1 MNLHKKT
8 KNRIS
13 FFSSFS
19 LLIFYAV
26 FSCALLF
33 TSCQNFFEDEITE
46 HYEETENTCVDTQ
59 GTKTGAASDESKAE
73 LKDITPIIVTGQ
85 LQISGAVPEE
95 LLEAEEN
102 QDEAPQDGEAARA
115 AVSTYVA
122 SEVEYFVTA
131 VSGSKTAKG
140 TFTNGTSNF
149 TIPLISGLSWD
160 ITCGLKKRDSGSVTG
175 DTLFSQTKTAVNP
188 VSITTANPLQFF
200 PTPDV
205 SGGATSTGEIELS
218 MTIDSTITSVRLTC
232 YGANKDYWPFTE
244 AVVSGTSANI
254 QTDAAVAGK
263 ESVRSGAYEVV
274 FAFYKADGSLAYSS
288 IQTINVC
295 KGLKTKKW
303 VSSGGQSPINSS
315 GVFNVTAAK
324 IAEFATTNFYVGPTG
339 ASNAAA
345 PSDTNSGSHKAP
357 FATLGRALT
366 QIANNGIS
374 TNDYTIHISGLQKV
388 AEDATAG
395 FVVSGLDSKMN
406 SLTITGLNNNTTDIL
421 DGDNRFCTLQID
433 SSKNI
438 TIEKLTIRKG
448 YVIASGSDGGYGG
461 GIQKFGSGQLT
472 VDNCII
478 AHNKAQKG
486 GGGFCSFASAGDC
499 TIKNSTV
506 EHNEAIEINGG
517 GVYSRTK
524 TDIINTI
531 IKNNTAEGSGGGIY
545 AIDKTVTISGSQTL
559 ISENIANGYGGGIC
573 AGASSGL
580 IFSDGIISKNT
591 AQLQGGGINADC
603 SVTMTSGT
611 ITGNEVSQTDESTS
625 YGGGGVC
632 VKNTFTMSGGIISG
646 NVSGNYGGGVYLFE
660 TQSKLILSGTAVIG
674 DISKETPAESDDDEC
689 SNKAKKGGG
698 IYNYKGK
705 LYIGYIDETT
715 PDPSFSGGIGYNY
728 VIIHGGGIYSI
739 GSDSAEVHVN
749 KAKIY
754 ANTAGTSSGGI
765 DIYNGSFE
773 IKNSE
778 VKYNK
783 SVNGGGLTLGRNDG
797 SPSCLIQNTNI
808 QNNNAN
814 SNGGGIYL
822 FGGNTTLADVE
833 ITNNHA
839 NANGGGIF
847 FSTNLLKSLSLGTSS
862 ASSTITVKNNTEG
875 ASTPYTKSNVYLNLT
890 TDNIIIAG
898 ALSTESEVG
907 ITRSG
912 IPKTDPFT
920 SGFKLRNPSIT
931 PDQIFTSDDNS
942 YEVGAVLLTGE
953 AKLRLSGAAGPVL
966 TWFYAVGDACMALS
980 SEEMERIGVPEYHDA
995 SGGTTFTL
1003 NRTGTG
1009 PFTDPENNNTSIFTG
1024 NVYMGDPASGVQ
1036 VTAGTETTDGIP
1048 YTIAAGEISDD
1059 MNMYILLDFAAVY
1072 LDPENGDDD
1081 NGGWNK
1087 DIPVKTVAQA
1097 KQILIRNTKANPA
1110 IMVMNT
1116 ISSSADLNAL
1126 ADITTTT
1133 YNNAVIKP
1141 HSTFA
1146 APYIISVGSA
1156 ASASLS
1162 NVTIEEGTVY
1172 TKGSLTLSGSQ
1183 NFTDNLYFYIDNSS
1197 ETHPLILG
1205 SGFTNASSDK
1215 AKIKLAKTFA
1225 ASSGQKVLDIA
1236 SGSSVD
1242 LSSAKAFFEL
1252 SGTDSDL
1259 YEITNDGKISP
1270 LPSGG
1275 NIYTAM
1281 DYTFTL
1287 AADKSQVT
1295 KGEDSVI
1302 TITPTVKRR
1311 EANGSQT
1318 RLYFNPDNQKLYTD
1332 SVFETQT
1339 LAGGDNAVTWTAS
1352 LMCGSYTEYSSLAAG
1367 TTANQFTIPALAWE
1381 DNYTLNVTATY
1392 MGVTCDASFAVECV
1406 EHAFNVT
1413 AYTDNG
1419 DGTVYFGDWPQ
1430 SAKASGVTVNE
1441 AVSLEIGA
1449 LTYYLGS
1456 DNAWYAKLDTD
1467 YFKVEPVKWKVLT
1480 SDYNG
1485 TGYKLLFATKILEGR
1500 PYDASSTKYDTSA
1513 IRAYLN
1519 GDFKNT
1525 VFSTAALQSII
1536 QTVEVDNSARS
1547 TNPNTNPT
1555 YFNSGTN
1562 PYACDNTND
1571 QIFLLSLQE
1580 ITTAAY
1586 GFSTDPTA
1594 IDGNRNYSPTGYALK
1609 NGANSGGWWMTRSP
1623 DVDSR
1628 YLRYSNEYGRANG
1641 GSNQWKTNSVGMIP
1655 ALCVTG
1661 N

>member
-26 FSCALLF
+26 FSCTLLF
-33 TSCQNFFEDEITE
+33 TSCENLFEKDLTE
-46 HYEETENTCVDTQ
+46 VYEEEEPDVVEGGATGEKQTQ
-59 GTKTGAASDESKAE
+59 T
-73 LKDITPIIVTGQ
+73 DIEDLEPIIVTGQ
-85 LQISGAVPEE
+85 VQINGAVPEDLVDADE
-95 LLEAEEN
+95 TN
-102 QDEAPQDGEAARA
+102 QDASRA
-115 AVSTYVA
+115 AVSTYA
-122 SEVEYFVTA
+122 TSEVQYFVTA
-131 VSGSKTAKG
+131 VSGTKTVNGSFAS
-140 TFTNGTSNF
+140 GTSTF
-149 TIPLISGLSWD
+149 SIPLTPNLSWN
-160 ITCGLKKRDSGSVTG
+160 ITCGLKKRSNG
-175 DTLFSQTKTAVNP
+175 DTLFSETKTGVNP
-188 VSITTANPLQFF
+188 SSITASNPLQFF

-205 SGGATSTGEIELS
+205 SGGETSTGEIELS
-218 MTIDSTITSVRLTC
+218 MTVASTISSVKLTC
-232 YGANKDYWPFTE
+232 YGSNKNYWPFTE
-244 AVVSGTSANI
+244 ATVSDTTATI
-254 QTDAAVAGK
+254 QTDSAVAGK
-263 ESVRSGAYEVV
+263 ESVRSGAYEVA
-274 FAFYKADGSLAYSS
+274 FAFYKADGSLAYTT

-303 VSSGGQSPINSS
+303 ITSGGESPINSS
-315 GVFNVTAAK
+315 GVFNVSTEK
-324 IAEFATTNFYVGPTG
+324 IAQFVSTNFYVGTITG
-339 ASNAAA
+339 SAT
-345 PSDTNSGSHKAP
+345 PKDTNSGSHKAP

-366 QIANNGIS
+366 QIANSGLS
-374 TNDYTIHISGLQKV
+374 TNDYTIHISGEQKI
-388 AEDATAG
+388 ASTATAG
-395 FVVSGLDSKMN
+395 FEISGLDSKMK
-406 SLTITGLNNNTTDIL
+406 SLTLTGINDNETDIL
-421 DGDNRFCTLQID
+421 DGDGRFCTLKI
-433 SSKNI
+433 SSGKNI
-438 TIEKLTIRKG
+438 SIENLTIKNG
-448 YVIASGSDGGYGG
+448 MYINGGGVGKSGSGE
-461 GIQKFGSGQLT
+461 LT
-472 VDNCII
+472 LSNCIVTDNT
-478 AHNKAQKG
+478 ATEA
-486 GGGFCSFASAGDC
+486 GGGFCSFQFAGDC
-499 TIKNSTV
+499 TIKNCHFERNSAGT
-506 EHNEAIEINGG
+506 N
-517 GVYSRTK
+517 
-524 TDIINTI
+524 
-531 IKNNTAEGSGGGIY
+531 GGGIY
-545 AIDKTVTISGSQTL
+545 SRAKTLISNTEIIGNTATASGGGCYLRDNEMTISGSQTL
-559 ISENIANGYGGGIC
+559 ISQNHATASHGGGIC
-573 AGASSGL
+573 GADGATIL
-580 IFSDGIISKNT
+580 FSDGAISENT
-591 AQLQGGGINADC
+591 AQLFGGGIY
-603 SVTMTSGT
+603 SVVPVTMTSGT
-611 ITGNEVSQTDESTS
+611 ITDNKSLDNIEGFNS
-625 YGGGGVC
+625 GGGGVC
-632 VKNTFTMSGGIISG
+632 LKNTFTMRGGIISG
-646 NVSGNYGGGVYLFE
+646 NVSGGYGGGILLLNSDCKVF
-660 TQSKLILSGTAVIG
+660 LSGNAVIG
-674 DISKETPAESDDDEC
+674 DISKETPAESGDSKH
-689 SNKAKKGGG
+689 SNIATKGGG
-698 IYNYKGK
+698 IFSYEGK
-705 LYIGYIDETT
+705 VYIGYIDETT

-728 VIIHGGGIYSI
+728 ASIHGGGLYSI
-739 GSDSAEVHVN
+739 MGTDVTRTAMVYIN
-749 KAKIY
+749 NAKIY
-754 ANTAGTSSGGI
+754 ANTAGTFAGGI
-765 DIYNGSFE
+765 DVYNGSFE

-783 SVNGGGLTLGRNDG
+783 SANGGGLNLGRNDG
-797 SPSCLIQNTNI
+797 SPTSLIQNTNI
-808 QNNNAN
+808 QNNIASN
-814 SNGGGIYL
+814 NGGGIYL
-822 FGGNTTLADVE
+822 FGGNTTLNDVE
-833 ITNNHA
+833 ISNNHA
-839 NANGGGIF
+839 NVNGGGIF
-847 FSTNLLKSLSLGTSS
+847 FRDNVLKSLTLGTSS
-862 ASSTITVKNNTEG
+862 GSSTITVKNNTEG

-907 ITRSG
+907 ITRASLL
-912 IPKTDPFT
+912 KTDPFT
-920 SGFKLRNPSIT
+920 SGFKVRNPSIT

-980 SEEMERIGVPEYHDA
+980 EAERERIGVPEYHDA
-995 SGGTTFTL
+995 SAGTTFTL
-1003 NRTGTG
+1003 NRTSTG
-1009 PFTDPENNNTSIFTG
+1009 PFTDSENNNTSIFTG

-1072 LDPENGDDD
+1072 LDPDSGDDD

-1097 KQILIRNTKANPA
+1097 KRILIRNTKTNPA
-1110 IMVMNT
+1110 IFVMGT
-1116 ISSSADLNAL
+1116 ISRSADLNAL
-1126 ADITTTT
+1126 ADITTAT

-1146 APYIISVGSA
+1146 DPYIISVGSA
-1156 ASASLS
+1156 ASSSLS

-1183 NFTDNLYFYIDNSS
+1183 NFTDDLYFYIDNTS
-1197 ETHPLILG
+1197 EAHPLILG
-1205 SGFTNASSDK
+1205 SGFTNTSSDK
-1215 AKIKLAKTFA
+1215 AKIKLAKNFA

-1242 LSSAKAFFEL
+1242 VSIAKAFFEL

-1259 YEITNDGKISP
+1259 YEITDEGKIAP

-1275 NIYTAM
+1275 NLYTAL
-1281 DYTFTL
+1281 DYIFTL
-1287 AADKSQVT
+1287 SADKNQVSR
-1295 KGEDSVI
+1295 GEASVI
-1302 TITPTVKRR
+1302 TITPTVKRK
-1311 EANGSQT
+1311 EANGDLT
-1318 RLYFNPDNQKLYTD
+1318 PLYYKAADQKLYED
-1332 SVFETQT
+1332 SSYTI
-1339 LAGGDNAVTWTAS
+1339 LAGGNNTVSWSAS
-1352 LMCGSYTEYSSLAAG
+1352 LMCGPDVEYDTLEAAA
-1367 TTANQFTIPALAWE
+1367 TANQFAIPALAWE
-1381 DNYTLNVTATY
+1381 DNYTLNVTVTY
-1392 MGVTCDASFAVECV
+1392 MGLACDTSFAVECV
-1406 EHAFNVT
+1406 EHAFNAT

-1467 YFKVEPVKWKVLT
+1467 YFKVEPVKWKILT

-1500 PYDASSTKYDTSA
+1500 PYDSSSTKYDTSA

-1525 VFSTAALQSII
+1525 AFSTAALQSII

-1547 TNPNTNPT
+1547 TNPDINPT

-1562 PYACDNTND
+1562 PFACDNTND

>member
-33 TSCQNFFEDEITE
+33 TSCQNLFEKDVTEIYEEDEKPE
-46 HYEETENTCVDTQ
+46 DNQ
-59 GTKTGAASDESKAE
+59 GGAAGGASAGVQTE
-73 LKDITPIIVTGQ
+73 LEDLAPIIVTGQ

-95 LLEAEEN
+95 LLDAEEN
-102 QDEAPQDGEAARA
+102 QDEVPQDGEAARA

-131 VSGSKTAKG
+131 VSGSRTVRG

-160 ITCGLKKRDSGSVTG
+160 ITGGLKKRDSGGVTG
-175 DTLFSQTKTAVNP
+175 DTLFSETKTGVNP
-188 VSITTANPLQFF
+188 SSITAENPLQFF

-205 SGGATSTGEIELS
+205 SGGETSTGEIELS
-218 MTIDSTITSVRLTC
+218 MTVASTISSVKLTC
-232 YGANKDYWPFTE
+232 YGSNKNYWPFTE
-244 AVVSGTSANI
+244 AVVSDTTATI
-254 QTDAAVAGK
+254 QTDSAVAGK

-303 VSSGGQSPINSS
+303 ISSGGQSPINSS

-357 FATLGRALT
+357 YATLGRALA
-366 QIANNGIS
+366 QIANCGNS
-374 TNDYTIHISGLQKV
+374 TKDYTIHISGLQKV
-388 AEDATAG
+388 AADATEG
-395 FVVSGLDSKMN
+395 FVVNGLDSKMN

-421 DGDNRFCTLQID
+421 DGDGRFCTLKI
-433 SSKNI
+433 SSGKNI
-438 TIEKLTIRKG
+438 SIENLTIINGMYINGGGVGK
-448 YVIASGSDGGYGG
+448 SGSGE
-461 GIQKFGSGQLT
+461 LT
-472 VDNCII
+472 LSNCIVTDNT
-478 AHNKAQKG
+478 ATEA
-486 GGGFCSFASAGDC
+486 GGGFCSFQYAGDC
-499 TIKNSTV
+499 TIKNCHFERNSAGT
-506 EHNEAIEINGG
+506 N
-517 GVYSRTK
+517 
-524 TDIINTI
+524 
-531 IKNNTAEGSGGGIY
+531 GGGIY
-545 AIDKTVTISGSQTL
+545 SRAKTLISNTEIIGNTATASGGGCYLRDNEMTISGSQTL
-559 ISENIANGYGGGIC
+559 ISQNHATASHGGGIC
-573 AGASSGL
+573 GADGATIL
-580 IFSDGIISKNT
+580 FSDGTISENT
-591 AQLQGGGINADC
+591 AQLFGGGIY
-603 SVTMTSGT
+603 SVVPVTMTSGI
-611 ITGNEVSQTDESTS
+611 ITGNKSLDNTESFNS
-625 YGGGGVC
+625 GGGGVC
-632 VKNTFTMSGGIISG
+632 LKNTFTMRGGVISG
-646 NVSGNYGGGVYLFE
+646 NVSGGYGGGILLLNSDCKVF
-660 TQSKLILSGTAVIG
+660 LSGNAVIG
-674 DISKETPAESDDDEC
+674 DISKEAPAESGDSKH
-689 SNKAKKGGG
+689 SNSATKGGG
-698 IYNYKGK
+698 IFNYEGK
-705 LYIGYIDETT
+705 VYIGYIDETS

-728 VIIHGGGIYSI
+728 ASIHGGGLYSI
-739 GSDSAEVHVN
+739 MGTDVTRTAMVYIN
-749 KAKIY
+749 NAKIY
-754 ANTAGTSSGGI
+754 ANTAGTFAGGI
-765 DIYNGSFE
+765 DVYNGSFE

-783 SVNGGGLTLGRNDG
+783 SANGGGLNLGRNDG
-797 SPSCLIQNTNI
+797 SPTSLIQNTNI
-808 QNNNAN
+808 QNNIASN
-814 SNGGGIYL
+814 NGGGIYL
-822 FGGNTTLADVE
+822 FGGNATLAGVE
-833 ITNNHA
+833 ISNNHA
-839 NANGGGIF
+839 DVNGGGIF
-847 FSTNLLKSLSLGTSS
+847 FRDNLLKSLSLGTSS
-862 ASSTITVKNNTEG
+862 ASTTITVKNNTEG

-907 ITRSG
+907 ITRANLL
-912 IPKTDPFT
+912 KTDPFT

-953 AKLRLSGAAGPVL
+953 AKLRLSGAAGPAL

-995 SGGTTFTL
+995 TNGTTFTL

-1036 VTAGTETTDGIP
+1036 VSAGTETTDGIP

-1072 LDPENGDDD
+1072 LDPDSGDDD

-1087 DIPVKTVAQA
+1087 DIPVKTVSQA

-1116 ISSSADLNAL
+1116 ISSTADLNAL
-1126 ADITTTT
+1126 ADITTAT

-1146 APYIISVGSA
+1146 DPYIISVGSA

-1183 NFTDNLYFYIDNSS
+1183 NFTDDLYFYIDNSS
-1197 ETHPLILG
+1197 EAHPLILG

-1215 AKIKLAKTFA
+1215 AKIKLEKTFA
-1225 ASSGQKVLDIA
+1225 ASSGQKALDIA

-1242 LSSAKAFFEL
+1242 LSIAKAFFEL

-1311 EANGSQT
+1311 EADGNQT
-1318 RLYFNPDNQKLYTD
+1318 RLYYKPADGKLYED
-1332 SVFETQT
+1332 AAFMIA
-1339 LAGGDNAVTWTAS
+1339 AGGDNTVTWSAS
-1352 LMCGSYTEYSSLAAG
+1352 LMCGPDVEVDDEHLTD
-1367 TTANQFTIPALAWE
+1367 TTTPANQFTIPALAWE
-1381 DNYTLNVTATY
+1381 DNYTLCVTVTY
-1392 MGVTCDASFAVECV
+1392 MGVAHDTSFAIECV
-1406 EHAFNVT
+1406 EHAFNAT

-1430 SAKASGVTVNE
+1430 SAKSSGVTVNE
-1441 AVSLEIGA
+1441 TVSLEIGA

-1467 YFKVEPVKWKVLT
+1467 YFKVEPVKWKILT

-1525 VFSTAALQSII
+1525 AFSTASLQSII

-1623 DVDSR
+1623 DTGSG
-1628 YLRYSNEYGRANG
+1628 YLRYSNENGRANG
-1641 GSNQWKTNSVGMIP
+1641 GTNQWRTNAVGMIP

>member
-1 MNLHKKT
+1 MSPHKKT
-8 KNRIS
+8 KNRTS
-13 FFSSFS
+13 FFFSFS

-26 FSCALLF
+26 ISCALIF
-33 TSCQNFFEDEITE
+33 SSCKNFFENEVTEI
-46 HYEETENTCVDTQ
+46 YEEKIASADNQ
-59 GTKTGAASDESKAE
+59 GGAAEVASAATAATQAE
-73 LKDITPIIVTGQ
+73 DQETEPIIVTGHV
-85 LQISGAVPEE
+85 QINGAVPEE
-95 LLEAEEN
+95 IADAGEN
-102 QDEAPQDGEAARA
+102 QPEQTEELSRA
-115 AVSTYVA
+115 AVSTYEA

-140 TFTNGTSNF
+140 TFTSGTSNF
-149 TIPLISGLSWD
+149 SILLIPGLSWD

-188 VSITTANPLQFF
+188 ASITTANPLQFF

-218 MTIDSTITSVRLTC
+218 MTIDYTITSVRLTC

-244 AVVSGTSANI
+244 ATVSDTTATI
-254 QTDAAVAGK
+254 QTDSAVAGK

-303 VSSGGQSPINSS
+303 VSSGGQSPIDSS
-315 GVFNVTAAK
+315 GLFNVTAAK

-357 FATLGRALT
+357 YATLGRALT

-374 TNDYTIHISGLQKV
+374 TNDYTIHISGEQKV
-388 AEDATAG
+388 AADATEG
-395 FVVSGLDSKMN
+395 FVVNGLDSKMN
-406 SLTITGLNNNTTDIL
+406 SLIITGLNNNTTDIL
-421 DGDNRFCTLQID
+421 DGDGRFCTLKID
-433 SSKNI
+433 SSKNV
-438 TIEKLTIRKG
+438 TVQNLTITHG
-448 YVIASGSDGGYGG
+448 YMMVTAENGGYGG
-461 GIQKFGSGQLT
+461 GVQKYGNGHLT
-472 VDNCII
+472 LDNCTIT
-478 AHNKAQKG
+478 HNTAVKG
-486 GGGFCSFASAGDC
+486 GAGFCSFENAGDC
-499 TIKNSTV
+499 TIKNCT
-506 EHNEAIEINGG
+506 IESNTATESNGG
-517 GVYSRTK
+517 GIYSRAK
-524 TDIINTI
+524 TDIINTTI
-531 IKNNTAEGSGGGIY
+531 IKNSSGASGGGIFLR
-545 AIDKTVTISGSQTL
+545 DKAVTITGSQTL
-559 ISENIANGYGGGIC
+559 ISENTAVNYGGGINVYSN
-573 AGASSGL
+573 GSLS
-580 IFSDGIISKNT
+580 FSDGIISKNT
-591 AQLQGGGINADC
+591 AQLRGGGINSDG

-611 ITGNEVSQTDESTS
+611 ITGNKSVGTAEDNTC
-625 YGGGGVC
+625 GGGGVSI
-632 VKNTFTMSGGIISG
+632 KSTFEMKGGLIKDNSANVFGGGVFLFDSAAKLFISG
-646 NVSGNYGGGVYLFE
+646 N
-660 TQSKLILSGTAVIG
+660 AVIG
-674 DISKETPAESDDDEC
+674 DISQDSPAESDNDKH
-689 SNKAKKGGG
+689 SNSAGKGGG
-698 IYNYKGK
+698 IFNRGK
-705 LYIGYIDETT
+705 LYAGYIDEST
-715 PDPSFSGGIGYNY
+715 PDPSFTGGIGYNY
-728 VIIHGGGIYSI
+728 ASIHGGGIYSV
-739 GSDSAEVHVN
+739 GNGTAEVYIY
-749 KAKIY
+749 KTKIREN
-754 ANTAGTSSGGI
+754 ASETFGGGI
-765 DIYNGSFE
+765 DIYNGTIE
-773 IKNSE
+773 INNSIIEKN
-778 VKYNK
+778 KGGK
-783 SVNGGGLTLGRNDG
+783 GGGINLGRSDG
-797 SPSCLIQNTNI
+797 SPVSVIKNTNI
-808 QNNNAN
+808 INNI
-814 SNGGGIYL
+814 STSRGGGVFL
-822 FGGNTTLADVE
+822 LAGSLTLADVQ
-833 ITNNHA
+833 ITDNHSDGI
-839 NANGGGIF
+839 GGGVFLNSDGIKVL
-847 FSTNLLKSLSLGTSS
+847 TLGTSTAES
-862 ASSTITVKNNTEG
+862 IITIKNNTEG

-995 SGGTTFTL
+995 SNGTTFTL

-1024 NVYMGDPASGVQ
+1024 NVYMENPASGVQ

-1072 LDPENGDDD
+1072 LDPDSGDDD

-1126 ADITTTT
+1126 ADITTAT

-1146 APYIISVGSA
+1146 DPYIISVGSA

-1183 NFTDNLYFYIDNSS
+1183 YFTDDLCFYIDNSS
-1197 ETHPLILG
+1197 EAHPLILG
-1205 SGFTNASSDK
+1205 SGFTNSTSDK

-1242 LSSAKAFFEL
+1242 LSIVKAFFEL

-1339 LAGGDNAVTWTAS
+1339 LAGGDNAVTWSAT

-1406 EHAFNVT
+1406 EHAFNAT

-1467 YFKVEPVKWKVLT
+1467 YFKVEPVKWKILT

-1586 GFSTDPTA
+1586 GFNTDPTA

-1609 NGANSGGWWMTRSP
+1609 TGAYSGGWWMTRSP
-1623 DVDSR
+1623 DTGSG
-1628 YLRYSNEYGRANG
+1628 YLRYSNQDGRANG

>member
-19 LLIFYAV
+19 LLSFYAV

-33 TSCQNFFEDEITE
+33 TSCENLFEKDLSEVYEEDEKSG
-46 HYEETENTCVDTQ
+46 HQ
-59 GTKTGAASDESKAE
+59 GGAAGGASAGVQTE
-73 LKDITPIIVTGQ
+73 LEDLAPIIVTGQ

-95 LLEAEEN
+95 LLDAEEN
-102 QDEAPQDGEAARA
+102 QNTHIQAGDAARA

-131 VSGSKTAKG
+131 VSGTKTSKG

-149 TIPLISGLSWD
+149 TIPLIPGLSWD

-188 VSITTANPLQFF
+188 ASITASNPLQFF

-205 SGGATSTGEIELS
+205 SGGETSTGEIELS
-218 MTIDSTITSVRLTC
+218 MTVASTISSVKLTC
-232 YGANKDYWPFTE
+232 YGSNKNYWPFTE
-244 AVVSGTSANI
+244 AVVSDGTATI
-254 QTDAAVAGK
+254 QTDSAVAGK
-263 ESVRSGAYEVV
+263 ESVRSGAYEVA
-274 FAFYKADGSLAYSS
+274 FAFYKADGSLAYTT

-303 VSSGGQSPINSS
+303 ITSGGESPINSS
-315 GVFNVTAAK
+315 GVFNVTTEK
-324 IAEFATTNFYVGPTG
+324 IAQFVSTNFYVGTITG
-339 ASNAAA
+339 SAT
-345 PSDTNSGSHKAP
+345 PKDTNSGSHKAP

-366 QIANNGIS
+366 QIANCGLS
-374 TNDYTIHISGLQKV
+374 TNDYTIHISGEQKV
-388 AEDATAG
+388 ASTATAG
-395 FVVSGLDSKMN
+395 FEISDLDSKMK
-406 SLTITGLNNNTTDIL
+406 SLTLTGINNNTTDIL
-421 DGDNRFCTLQID
+421 NGDNRFSALLIN
-433 SSKNI
+433 SEKNV
-438 TIEKLTIRKG
+438 TIQNLTIKKG
-448 YVIASGSDGGYGG
+448 NAENGG
-461 GIQKFGSGQLT
+461 GIGKKGSGTLT
-472 VDNCII
+472 VNNCIVTRNT
-478 AHNKAQKG
+478 ATAA
-486 GGGFCSFASAGDC
+486 GGGFCSFENAGDC
-499 TIKNSTV
+499 TIKNCHF
-506 EHNEAIEINGG
+506 EL
-517 GVYSRTK
+517 
-524 TDIINTI
+524 
-531 IKNNTAEGSGGGIY
+531 NTAGSNGGGIY
-545 AIDKTVTISGSQTL
+545 SRAKTLISNTEIIDNTATASGGGCYFRDKDMTISGSQTL
-559 ISENIANGYGGGIC
+559 ISQNHATNSHGGGVCAAASSTLLFSDGTVTANEAQCLGGGIYAVSPVTITSGLIKGNNSLATGVEVTYGGGGIC
-573 AGASSGL
+573 
-580 IFSDGIISKNT
+580 T
-591 AQLQGGGINADC
+591 
-603 SVTMTSGT
+603 TS
-611 ITGNEVSQTDESTS
+611 
-625 YGGGGVC
+625 
-632 VKNTFTMSGGIISG
+632 TFTMTGGVIRENTSATVGGGLYLSGSSSIAYISG
-646 NVSGNYGGGVYLFE
+646 S
-660 TQSKLILSGTAVIG
+660 AVIG
-674 DISKETPAESDDDEC
+674 DITQSTYADSSDNNHSNIAE
-689 SNKAKKGGG
+689 KGGG
-698 IYNYKGK
+698 IFNRYGK
-705 LYIGYIDETT
+705 LYIGYKNATT
-715 PDPSFSGGIGYNY
+715 PDDSFSGGIGYNY
-728 VIIHGGGIYSI
+728 ASIHGGGIYSI
-739 GSDSAEVHVN
+739 GDGNAEVYIY
-749 KAKIY
+749 KTKISE
-754 ANTAGTSSGGI
+754 NTSEIFGGGI
-765 DIYNGSFE
+765 DIYSGSVE
-773 IKNSE
+773 INNSFIEKNKGE
-778 VKYNK
+778 K
-783 SVNGGGLTLGRNDG
+783 GGGINLGRSDG
-797 SPSCLIQNTNI
+797 SPVSVIKNTNI
-808 QNNNAN
+808 INNI
-814 SNGGGIYL
+814 STSRGGGVFL
-822 FGGNTTLADVE
+822 LAGSLTLADVQ
-833 ITNNHA
+833 ITDNHSDGI
-839 NANGGGIF
+839 GGGVFLNSDGIKVL
-847 FSTNLLKSLSLGTSS
+847 TLGTSTAES
-862 ASSTITVKNNTEG
+862 IITIKNNTEG
-875 ASTPYTKSNVYLNLT
+875 ATSPYAKSNVYLNP
-890 TDNIIIAG
+890 TDLLNIAG
-898 ALSTESEVG
+898 ALSTESQIG
-907 ITRSG
+907 IRRSSA
-912 IPKTDPFT
+912 PTTSVFT
-920 SGFKLRNPSIT
+920 VGFKLKNPSIS
-931 PDQIFTSDDNS
+931 PLDIFTSDDNA
-942 YEVGAVLLTGE
+942 YEVTATALE
-953 AKLRLSGAAGPVL
+953 AKLRTSGAAGPAL

-995 SGGTTFTL
+995 SAGTTFTL

-1097 KQILIRNTKANPA
+1097 KRILIRNTKANPA

-1116 ISSSADLNAL
+1116 ISSTADLNAL

-1146 APYIISVGSA
+1146 DPYIISVGSV
-1156 ASASLS
+1156 ASASFS

-1183 NFTDNLYFYIDNSS
+1183 NFTDDLYFYIDNTS
-1197 ETHPLILG
+1197 EAHPLILG
-1205 SGFTNASSDK
+1205 SGFTNTSSDK

-1225 ASSGQKVLDIA
+1225 ASSGQKALDIA

-1242 LSSAKAFFEL
+1242 LSIAKAFFEL

-1275 NIYTAM
+1275 NLYTAM

-1287 AADKSQVT
+1287 SVDKSQVT

-1311 EANGSQT
+1311 EADGSQT

-1339 LAGGDNAVTWTAS
+1339 LAGGDNTVTWSAT

-1406 EHAFNVT
+1406 EHAFNAT

-1441 AVSLEIGA
+1441 AVSLEIGE

-1467 YFKVEPVKWKVLT
+1467 YFKVEPVKWKILT

-1525 VFSTAALQSII
+1525 AFSTASLQSII

-1586 GFSTDPTA
+1586 GFNTDPTA

-1609 NGANSGGWWMTRSP
+1609 NGVNSGGWWMTRSP
-1623 DVDSR
+1623 DTGSG
-1628 YLRYSNEYGRANG
+1628 YLRYSNENGRANG
-1641 GSNQWKTNSVGMIP
+1641 GTNQWRTNAVGMIP